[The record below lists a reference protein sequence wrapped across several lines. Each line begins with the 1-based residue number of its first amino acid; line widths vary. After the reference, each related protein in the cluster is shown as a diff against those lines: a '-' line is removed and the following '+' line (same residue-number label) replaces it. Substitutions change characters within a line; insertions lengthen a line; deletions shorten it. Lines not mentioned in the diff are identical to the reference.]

1 MMRGDRVVTLA
12 RLFLSRLGR
21 QLGAVVVA
29 VGVLATMD
37 IARHGVHLMSL
48 VAWGLGGAIMVP
60 PMQAVL
66 VVRDKMD
73 GSLRF
78 LASLPVAGAEHVAAR
93 TIVAVVL
100 GFPAF
105 VLGLI
110 GLSAGAPAFSQAQDV
125 AIALTGWIGLAAISV
140 AFTAVQMRT
149 KVGDGMRL
157 AMFGFAAVVIA
168 ARVLS
173 SASSS
178 RQFATWRATVF
189 TARGFAL
196 ASLLVWV
203 LIGAAAWWAAR
214 TIARISESY
223 EGEGPA
229 TV

>member
-1 MMRGDRVVTLA
+1 MMRSDRIFTLA

-21 QLGAVVVA
+21 QLGAVLVA
-29 VGVLATMD
+29 VGAMATVD

-48 VAWGLGGAIMVP
+48 VAWGLGGALMVP
-60 PMQAVL
+60 PMQAVV

-93 TIVAVVL
+93 TLAAAVL

-110 GLSAGAPAFSQAQDV
+110 GLSAGAPAFSPSQDV
-125 AIALTGWIGLAAISV
+125 AIAFTSWIALTVISV

-149 KVGDGMRL
+149 RVGDGIRL
-157 AMFGFAAVVIA
+157 AMFGFAAIVIG

-173 SASSS
+173 SATSGG
-178 RQFATWRATVF
+178 RFATWRAILF
-189 TARGFAL
+189 TERGFAL
-196 ASLLVWV
+196 ASVLVWI

-223 EGEGPA
+223 EGDGPA
-229 TV
+229 TT